1 MYVQNIIA
9 KPYKVRTLNYAEN
22 LPGTKVVEVTK
33 TPTNYRDE
41 DNTRD
46 VEGYSY
52 VKYKD
57 GSGGAGEDNG
67 PTVRMIEMPRFQYIY
82 YSFTIIRAI

>member
-1 MYVQNIIA
+1 MMYVQNIIA
-9 KPYKVRTLNYAEN
+9 KPYKVRILNYAEN

-33 TPTNYRDE
+33 TLPNDRDE
-41 DNTRD
+41 YNTRD
-46 VEGYSY
+46 IEGYSY

-67 PTVRMIEMPRFQYIY
+67 PTVRIIEMPRFQYI
-82 YSFTIIRAI
+82 